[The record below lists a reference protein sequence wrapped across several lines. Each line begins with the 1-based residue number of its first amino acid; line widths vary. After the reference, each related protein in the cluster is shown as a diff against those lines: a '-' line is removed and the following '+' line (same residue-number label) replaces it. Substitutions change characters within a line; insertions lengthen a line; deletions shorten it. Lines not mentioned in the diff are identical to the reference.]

1 MSNDIIQQVG
11 GELRVSSETIAQRT
25 EVEHRAVLQLVSTHD
40 VALRSFGPVA
50 FEMRPLPGGGN
61 PVRVAHLNE
70 PQATLLMTFMR
81 NSVVVVDFK
90 VELVAQF
97 YRMRRELA
105 GQVDLPRSLPDA
117 LRAYAMEV
125 EKSAA
130 LEAKVQEDAPKME
143 AFEQF
148 LGAAGD
154 LDLRETAQ
162 SLDLGRTRLAD
173 FLRRQGFFSPGSTTP
188 YQRFVDRGWF
198 RPVTRVSQR
207 PEGPKAYQVTLV
219 TPAGREAIRE
229 RLEATR
235 SNLVAVV

>member
-1 MSNDIIQQVG
+1 MGRTQHAKTVNEAG
-11 GELRVSSETIAQRT
+11 LYELIFQSRVEGARKFKRWVTSEVLPAIRKTGSYSLEVPRT
-25 EVEHRAVLQLVSTHD
+25 
-40 VALRSFGPVA
+40 
-50 FEMRPLPGGGN
+50 
-61 PVRVAHLNE
+61 
-70 PQATLLMTFMR
+70 
-81 NSVVVVDFK
+81 
-90 VELVAQF
+90 
-97 YRMRRELA
+97 
-105 GQVDLPRSLPDA
+105 LPDA

-130 LEAKVQEDAPKME
+130 LEAKVQEDAPKVE